1 MKVKFTNVITG
12 EAVEVDL
19 FDQEKFNDYMTRT
32 DYLLTLY

>member
-1 MKVKFTNVITG
+1 MKVKFTNVITC
-12 EAVEVDL
+12 EVVEVDL